1 MSAPGRVARI
11 SAGEAAV
18 AGEAEP
24 LAMLIDVTT
33 CIGCKACEVACV
45 EWNDLHVEPETAT
58 RALDS
63 YQTMPDMTPSF
74 YNLIRFD
81 EIAVDE
87 QRRPLH
93 AASEGTGV
101 MMLMRKDMCMHCS
114 DPGCLAACP
123 SEGAIVQ
130 YDNGVVDFVH
140 EACIGCGYCMTG
152 CPFDIPKFDPAT
164 RRVHKC
170 TMCSDRLGSGLGP
183 ACVKACPTACLQFG
197 TKAEMKDLA
206 ERRAEQL
213 RGTGFAQA
221 GVYDPPGVGGTGVIY
236 VLHHADQPELYGG
249 LPSDPRVDDT
259 IRLAKGPLKLAG
271 NVAIAVGALS
281 SALHYL
287 AVGPTVV
294 PEQEPAREREIV
306 RYTLTERLTHWVTAG
321 SFLYLLLTGMG
332 LWSPAFGWLLTV
344 LGGGQLARALHPV
357 VGCVF
362 AASVLLQALRW
373 ARDLLPEPG
382 DATFLAKMG
391 AYLAGRH
398 GEVPDS
404 GRFNAGQKLLFSS
417 QVALALIL
425 LLSGLPL
432 WWPEQAPRGLR
443 LIAFALHPA
452 AAVLAAGSLIVHLH
466 MALLITRGALRA
478 MLQGTVSA
486 SWARYHHGRWAERV
500 LRP

>member
-114 DPGCLAACP
+114 DPGCLASCP

-164 RRVHKC
+164 R
-170 TMCSDRLGSGLGP
+170 TMSGSPRRLENS
-183 ACVKACPTACLQFG
+183 ATASC
-197 TKAEMKDLA
+197 M
-206 ERRAEQL
+206 R
-213 RGTGFAQA
+213 
-221 GVYDPPGVGGTGVIY
+221 
-236 VLHHADQPELYGG
+236 
-249 LPSDPRVDDT
+249 S
-259 IRLAKGPLKLAG
+259 
-271 NVAIAVGALS
+271 AI
-281 SALHYL
+281 SA
-287 AVGPTVV
+287 
-294 PEQEPAREREIV
+294 
-306 RYTLTERLTHWVTAG
+306 
-321 SFLYLLLTGMG
+321 M
-332 LWSPAFGWLLTV
+332 
-344 LGGGQLARALHPV
+344 
-357 VGCVF
+357 
-362 AASVLLQALRW
+362 ASA
-373 ARDLLPEPG
+373 
-382 DATFLAKMG
+382 
-391 AYLAGRH
+391 
-398 GEVPDS
+398 
-404 GRFNAGQKLLFSS
+404 
-417 QVALALIL
+417 
-425 LLSGLPL
+425 
-432 WWPEQAPRGLR
+432 
-443 LIAFALHPA
+443 
-452 AAVLAAGSLIVHLH
+452 
-466 MALLITRGALRA
+466 
-478 MLQGTVSA
+478 
-486 SWARYHHGRWAERV
+486 
-500 LRP
+500 